1 MVAWR
6 HLVAYPA
13 GECPP
18 GSLAVISAT
27 PLDFCSHRLPTS
39 AAQFRLRN
47 IATSRT
53 ASQAMQL
60 VQEEIAVASGRF
72 RILVASDDNRR
83 VVDAPEDSTAD
94 ADNFTRSSGSISPL
108 PPWSGSPS
116 VCDQVCRQDRNGA
129 VASAVPGA
137 LSRGPAHFDWLWR
150 ERPALALLAW
160 DTCSRSVN

>member
-1 MVAWR
+1 MVKNR
-6 HLVAYPA
+6 KHPA
-13 GECPP
+13 MER
-18 GSLAVISAT
+18 V
-27 PLDFCSHRLPTS
+27 
-39 AAQFRLRN
+39 RN

-53 ASQAMQL
+53 DGQAMQL
-60 VQEEIAVASGRF
+60 VV
-72 RILVASDDNRR
+72 
-83 VVDAPEDSTAD
+83 TAD
-94 ADNFTRSSGSISPL
+94 TDNFTWSSGSISPL

-160 DTCSRSVN
+160 DTCSRSIN